1 MAKNK
6 VGIVLVVR
14 ARYMV
19 QTGGLFSH
27 QIAPNND
34 PYRRAFQE
42 AADVGYLGLVSRN
55 LLLDQSIAGFDP
67 ILPSGA
73 KFV

>member
-1 MAKNK
+1 
-6 VGIVLVVR
+6 
-14 ARYMV
+14 MV

-27 QIAPNND
+27 QRAPNND

-42 AADVGYLGLVSRN
+42 AADVGYLGLSRN

>member
-6 VGIVLVVR
+6 VGIGRPRTV
-14 ARYMV
+14 RYMV
-19 QTGGLFSH
+19 QTGCLFSH
-27 QIAPNND
+27 QRAPNND

-42 AADVGYLGLVSRN
+42 AADVGYLGLSRN